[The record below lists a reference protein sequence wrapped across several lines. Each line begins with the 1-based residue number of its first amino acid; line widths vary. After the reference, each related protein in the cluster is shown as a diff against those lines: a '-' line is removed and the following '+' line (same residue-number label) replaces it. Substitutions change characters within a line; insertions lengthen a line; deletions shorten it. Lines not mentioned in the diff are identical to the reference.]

1 MATDYTH
8 QDHHKVIGVTR
19 PFNQG
24 GDLTNVTGK
33 AFLLK
38 VGRSAIAWHAF
49 LSSETRSEP
58 AIYMGLP
65 CEYNK
70 R

>member
-24 GDLTNVTGK
+24 GDLNME
-33 AFLLK
+33 
-38 VGRSAIAWHAF
+38 VG
-49 LSSETRSEP
+49 LD
-58 AIYMGLP
+58 
-65 CEYNK
+65 
-70 R
+70 